1 MVRLCVQFWASQ
13 YKRDMELLEQV
24 QCKAMR
30 MMRVLEHLNYE
41 ERLRE
46 LSCLA

>member
-13 YKRDMELLEQV
+13 YKKGMELLEQV

-30 MMRVLEHLNYE
+30 MMRVLEHLTYKG
-41 ERLRE
+41 RPKE
-46 LSCLA
+46 LVLFA